1 MNILILGAT
10 SAIAKAAA
18 NLFAARGDTLFLAGR
33 NMEELSRIAKDIK
46 LRYNTSVFY
55 EKFDAENFSSHETF
69 LQKITC
75 AEYTYPLDSV
85 LLAFGDMHGDCHGII
100 NRNFTGAVSIL
111 ELIANYFIEKKSGL
125 IAVISSVAGDR
136 GRQSNYLYGAA
147 KAGLSAYLQGL
158 RNKLFPHNIH
168 VLTIKSGPVDTP
180 MIYGM
185 PHIKFAAS
193 PERVAR
199 DIVNA
204 MDKRKEILYTPW
216 LWRYIM
222 LVVKLIPE
230 SVFKRL
236 KL

>member
-1 MNILILGAT
+1 MNILILGVT

-18 NLFAARGDTLFLAGR
+18 NLFAGRGDALFLTGR
-33 NMEELSRIAKDIK
+33 NTEELTRIAADLTARHNIT
-46 LRYNTSVFY
+46 LHQ
-55 EKFDAENFSSHETF
+55 EKFDAEDFTSHAEF
-69 LQKITC
+69 LNKVLVKMPHIDQ
-75 AEYTYPLDSV
+75 V
-85 LLAFGDMHGDCHGII
+85 LLAFGDMRGDFHGII
-100 NRNFTGAVSIL
+100 DRNFTGAVSIL
-111 ELIANYFIEKKSGL
+111 ELLSNYFIEKKSGL

-158 RNKLFPHNIH
+158 RNKLFSHHVH
-168 VLTIKSGPVDTP
+168 VLTIKPGPVDTP

-185 PHIKFAAS
+185 PHIKFAAK
-193 PERVAR
+193 PERVAH

-204 MDKRKEILYTPW
+204 MTKQKEILYTPW

-222 LVVKLIPE
+222 LIVKSIPE
-230 SVFKRL
+230 SIFKKL